1 MKSDATQPTIQAGC
15 DVAEDF
21 SNLNRCP
28 SWGALSNYLK
38 ILRQF
43 NLATLLGH
51 ITGHIFCHIWRK
63 WKTLFEN
70 ADIYIRSPI
79 LTDYLKYTSDKR
91 NDY

>member
-1 MKSDATQPTIQAGC
+1 MKSSATSQPTCMVGC

-43 NLATLLGH
+43 NLATLLATFFATYGEN
-51 ITGHIFCHIWRK
+51 GK
-63 WKTLFEN
+63 LYLKTQ
-70 ADIYIRSPI
+70 IYI
-79 LTDYLKYTSDKR
+79 LEVQY
-91 NDY
+91 